1 MVTWANS
8 RLDQSGAH
16 VVASHWDDITRHL
29 GEPTTAW
36 EWSESPLAPKT
47 KHRLRKEGLIERV
60 SGGRWRA
67 TDRLWLDVIDRA
79 DDAETVGVEAVGQE
93 LLCEPVGDDRMPRTL
108 TTPESRPTIVE
119 QMTLDGDTAGLD
131 NDDEGDRW
139 ETNQAKATEGNGEG
153 EESRDAGQLQLTFFT
168 AGQTTLDSWTE
179 AVGTTD
185 PLPV

>member
-1 MVTWANS
+1 MVRWANS

-29 GEPTTAW
+29 APPTTAW
-36 EWSESPLAPKT
+36 GWSESPLAPMT

-79 DDAETVGVEAVGQE
+79 GSDETVGVEAVGQE

-108 TTPESRPTIVE
+108 TTPDSRPTIVE
-119 QMTLDGDTAGLD
+119 QTTLDGDTAGLD
-131 NDDEGDRW
+131 NDNDEGDRW
-139 ETNQAKATEGNGEG
+139 ETNQAKATDGEE
-153 EESRDAGQLQLTFFT
+153 EESRDAGQLRLAFFA
-168 AGQTTLDSWTE
+168 AGQTRISEWGK
-179 AVGTTD
+179 AVGTTA